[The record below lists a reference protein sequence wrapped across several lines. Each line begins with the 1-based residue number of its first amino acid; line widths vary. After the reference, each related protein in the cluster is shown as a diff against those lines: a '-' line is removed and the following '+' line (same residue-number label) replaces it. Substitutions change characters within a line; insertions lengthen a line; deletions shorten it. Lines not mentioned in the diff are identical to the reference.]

1 MRQALLLAVG
11 GAFLLAG
18 CGSDGWFGVAED
30 PPLPGERIAVLAL
43 ERALKGDPEAAQ
55 RPMQLPEPVANADW
69 PQAGGA
75 PFHAIGHPALGSA
88 SGTAWSRSIG
98 AGSGDGRH
106 VLAQPVVAQGRV
118 YAMDAV
124 GAVGAFAL
132 QDGSALWS
140 VATRPEGEEDSSGG
154 GIAFADG
161 HLFAATGYAE
171 ALALDASSGA
181 IVWRQPLSVPARGA
195 PTVDSGRLY
204 VATLDNKTY
213 ALDTADG
220 SILWTHDSIE
230 EQTALLGGASPAVA
244 QGAAVSAYSSGEI
257 VALKVENGRELW
269 SDNLTVARRADFI
282 AALADVQASPVVY
295 DGRLYALS
303 NSGRAG
309 AIDMRSGRRI
319 WNQHFG
325 GLHMPWLA
333 GTHLFAVT
341 ERGEVVAVEAATGAV
356 RWVMPLAR
364 YEDEEDRTGRIDWAG
379 PVLAGGRLVLAGS
392 HGEIVFLDPETGAK
406 AGTFDVGRPHR
417 LAPVVAAQTLLLLD
431 DNGVLTAY
439 R

>member
-1 MRQALLLAVG
+1 MRQALFLAVG

-18 CGSDGWFGVAED
+18 CGSDDWFGEAED
-30 PPLPGERIAVLAL
+30 APLPGERIAVLAL
-43 ERALKGDPEAAQ
+43 EGSLKGDPDAAE
-55 RPMQLPEPVANADW
+55 RPMTLPEPVANADW

-75 PFHAIGHPALGSA
+75 AFHAIGHPALGSV
-88 SGTAWSRSIG
+88 SGAAWSRSVG
-98 AGSGDGRH
+98 AGSGDGRR
-106 VLAQPVVAQGRV
+106 VLAQPVVAEGRV

-124 GAVGAFAL
+124 GRVSAFAVK
-132 QDGSALWS
+132 GGGAIWS
-140 VATRPEGEEDSSGG
+140 VATRPEGEEDTSGG
-154 GIAFADG
+154 GIAYADG
-161 HLFAATGYAE
+161 RLFAATGYAE
-171 ALALDASSGA
+171 ALAMNASTGA
-181 IVWRQPLSVPARGA
+181 VAWRQPLPGPARGA
-195 PTVDSGRLY
+195 PAVDGGRLY
-204 VATLDNKTY
+204 VATLDNKTH
-213 ALDTADG
+213 ALDTGDG
-220 SILWTHDSIE
+220 RILWTHDSIE

-269 SDNLTVARRADFI
+269 SDNLTVARRADFV
-282 AALADVQASPVVY
+282 AALADVQASPVVH

-319 WNQHFG
+319 WNQEFG

-341 ERGEVVAVEAATGAV
+341 ERGEVVAAEAATGAV
-356 RWVMPLAR
+356 RWVQPLAR
-364 YEDEEDRTGRIDWAG
+364 YEDEEDRTGPIDWAG

-392 HGEIVFLDPETGAK
+392 HGAIVFLDPGTGAK
-406 AGTFDVGRPHR
+406 ARTLNTGRPYR
-417 LAPVVAAQTLLLLD
+417 LAPVVAARTLLLLD
-431 DNGVLTAY
+431 DGGVLTAY